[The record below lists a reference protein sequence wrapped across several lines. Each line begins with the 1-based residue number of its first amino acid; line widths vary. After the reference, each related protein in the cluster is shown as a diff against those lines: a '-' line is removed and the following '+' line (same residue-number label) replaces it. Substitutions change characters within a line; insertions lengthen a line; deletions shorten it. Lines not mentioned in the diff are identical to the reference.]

1 MPFAAEVVLFT
12 GSMAAAW
19 RYDLNLWIG
28 HSLEGAA
35 YLPR

>member
-1 MPFAAEVVLFT
+1 VIREPR
-12 GSMAAAW
+12 W
-19 RYDLNLWIG
+19 RYDLKLWIG